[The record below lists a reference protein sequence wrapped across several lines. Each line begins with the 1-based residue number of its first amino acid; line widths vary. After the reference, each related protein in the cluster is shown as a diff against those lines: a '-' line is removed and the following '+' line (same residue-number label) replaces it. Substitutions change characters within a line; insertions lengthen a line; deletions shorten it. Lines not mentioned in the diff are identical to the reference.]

1 MRLAL
6 CVTALG
12 VWIGLLCWVGVR
24 SFWWWRLGVGVTEN
38 PGVEAVWRL
47 HYQELYSS
55 GAVNAHL
62 ASDDG
67 YYDVLLLGGSVLE
80 QTVPALEQSLR
91 DELDGRLRLYNLARA
106 AHTSRDSYFK
116 LRRLAGKPFDL
127 VIFYDGINDARMNC
141 CPDDV
146 YRDDYRHFSWYDS
159 LETRL
164 AAGTLSVSDI
174 LRSSLN
180 RGTLSFEIA
189 EGREFSNRVKTT
201 KAYRQNSESVA
212 EAVDHFD
219 GHLLL
224 MTFAYDL
231 PQNYTSDGFRAHQLG
246 YGRGKY
252 DVGVEVWGTPKGVEA
267 AIRAHNGVMHEI
279 AKQHKSVIFLRRKA
293 DAQKRDLLLRS
304 LPPNRA
310 GNCKVRR
317 RRPARRS
324 QRHRALESCAASD
337 GDDQQI
343 IPIRAVRSASPGAYS
358 ARL

>member
-1 MRLAL
+1 MSPIDGVAAPPANRRSRKHLAL

-24 SFWWWRLGVGVTEN
+24 SFWWWRLGVGVTET

-55 GAVNAHL
+55 GAVNADL
-62 ASDDG
+62 APDDG

-91 DELDGRLRLYNLARA
+91 GELDGRLRLYNLARA

-164 AAGTLSVSDI
+164 AAGTVSVSDI

-189 EGREFSNRVKTT
+189 QGREFSNRVKTT
-201 KAYRQNSESVA
+201 KAYRQNIESIA
-212 EAVDHFD
+212 DAVDHFD
-219 GHLLL
+219 GRLLL
-224 MTFAYDL
+224 MTFAYYL
-231 PQNYTSDGFRAHQLG
+231 PQNYTSNGFRAHQLG

-267 AIRAHNGVMHEI
+267 AIQAHNGVMHGI
-279 AKQHKSVIFLRRKA
+279 AKQHKSVIFLDEEKQMPKSGSYFSDPCHLTER
-293 DAQKRDLLLRS
+293 
-304 LPPNRA
+304 
-310 GNCKVRR
+310 GI
-317 RRPARRS
+317 
-324 QRHRALESCAASD
+324 AAFAVD
-337 GDDQQI
+337 VL
-343 IPIRAVRSASPGAYS
+343 RAVHSDIDRWKTAQHVRATTSK
-358 ARL
+358 

>member
-1 MRLAL
+1 MSPIEGVAAAPANRRSCKRLAL
-6 CVTALG
+6 CVIALG
-12 VWIGLLCWVGVR
+12 IWIGLLCWVGVR
-24 SFWWWRLGVGVTEN
+24 SFWWWRLDVGVTES

-62 ASDDG
+62 ARDDG
-67 YYDVLLLGGSVLE
+67 YYDILLLGGSVLE
-80 QTVPALEQSLR
+80 LTVPALEQSLR

-164 AAGTLSVSDI
+164 AAGTVSVSDI
-174 LRSSLN
+174 LRSSLS

-189 EGREFSNRVKTT
+189 AGREFSNRVKTT
-201 KAYRQNSESVA
+201 KAYRQNLESIA
-212 EAVDHFD
+212 DAVDHFD
-219 GHLLL
+219 GRLLL
-224 MTFAYDL
+224 MTFAYYL
-231 PQNYTSDGFRAHQLG
+231 PQDYTSDGFRAHQLG

-267 AIRAHNGVMHEI
+267 AIQAHNGVMREI
-279 AKQHKSVIFLRRKA
+279 ANQHKSVIFLDEEKQMPKSGA
-293 DAQKRDLLLRS
+293 
-304 LPPNRA
+304 
-310 GNCKVRR
+310 CF
-317 RRPARRS
+317 
-324 QRHRALESCAASD
+324 SD
-337 GDDQQI
+337 PCHLTDRGIATFAEDVL
-343 IPIRAVRSASPGAYS
+343 RAVHSDIERWNAAQHLM
-358 ARL
+358 ATTNK